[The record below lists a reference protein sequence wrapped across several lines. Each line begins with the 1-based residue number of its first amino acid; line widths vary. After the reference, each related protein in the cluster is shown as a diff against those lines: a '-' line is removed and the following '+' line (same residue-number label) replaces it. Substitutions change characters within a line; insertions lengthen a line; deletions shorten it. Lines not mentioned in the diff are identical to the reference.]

1 MDPLVSE
8 DNVALYLQQN
18 EDFSNLT
25 PWQIKN
31 LAVMVNYFA
40 QGVVTELENFLYK
53 HIKEQKQTL
62 QFGVSDTC
70 RCGGGCQEWK
80 LVDESGT
87 SIEVADSL
95 DSWIR

>member
-1 MDPLVSE
+1 MDPFVSE
-8 DNVALYLQQN
+8 DNVSRYLQQTKSL
-18 EDFSNLT
+18 SNLT
-25 PWQIKN
+25 QAQVN
-31 LAVMVNYFA
+31 DLAVMVNYFT
-40 QGVVTELENFLYK
+40 QGVVTELENFLYE

>member
-1 MDPLVSE
+1 MGSFVSE
-8 DNVALYLQQN
+8 DNVSRYLQQTKSL
-18 EDFSNLT
+18 SNLT
-25 PWQIKN
+25 QAQVN
-31 LAVMVNYFA
+31 DLAVMVNYFA
-40 QGVVTELENFLYK
+40 QGVVTELENFLYE

>member
-8 DNVALYLQQN
+8 DNVSLYIQQN
-18 EDFSNLT
+18 EILSNLT
-25 PWQIKN
+25 PGQIKE

-40 QGVVTELENFLYK
+40 QGVVAELENFLYE

-70 RCGGGCQEWK
+70 RCRGGCQEWK

-87 SIEVADSL
+87 NVEVADSL
-95 DSWIR
+95 DYWVR

>member
-8 DNVALYLQQN
+8 DNVSLYIQQN
-18 EDFSNLT
+18 ENLSNLI
-25 PWQIKN
+25 PWQIKE

-40 QGVVTELENFLYK
+40 QGVVTELENFLYE
-53 HIKEQKQTL
+53 HIKEQKHTL

-80 LVDESGT
+80 LVDKSG
-87 SIEVADSL
+87 INVEVADSL
-95 DSWIR
+95 DSWVR